1 MAPTPHRPPTR
12 FTYLTA
18 GLRHAARA
26 AAMLALGAALLAGGP
41 PPAAQAAPST
51 PTPLPLL
58 VFAGQS
64 NMTGWITNVADLT
77 PEQQQTQPG
86 VLFYGPNEIG
96 HTWAK
101 LTPPTVYTNGLT
113 TPYNSFH
120 NGFGPEIST
129 GPYLTGLPGFGLVA
143 EVKYAEVGT
152 DLDYWWKPGNPTYN
166 RMLARVAAA
175 QIALA
180 AAYPDRTVYVAG
192 FFWMQGE
199 QDAFNINNAAL
210 YYEANLTALIAAV
223 RAEFGDPDLPF
234 VFGQITGAHHE
245 AGLVRAAQANV
256 AAHVPNVALVG
267 TDDLP
272 RELAEGLHFTSAG
285 IYTLG
290 ERFGEAFARLAILTN
305 KVYLPLAAR

>member
-1 MAPTPHRPPTR
+1 MASALRHPPTLALK
-12 FTYLTA
+12 TAA

-26 AAMLALGAALLAGGP
+26 AAMLALGAALLAGGQP
-41 PPAAQAAPST
+41 HAALAAPTTLS
-51 PTPLPLL
+51 PLPLL

-77 PEQQQTQPG
+77 PAQQQTQAG

-96 HTWAK
+96 HTWGN
-101 LTPPTVYTNGLT
+101 LTPPTVLTNGLAISNT
-113 TPYNSFH
+113 YNV
-120 NGFGPEIST
+120 GFGPEIST
-129 GPYLTGLPGFGLVA
+129 GQYLTGLPGFGLVA
-143 EVKYAEVGT
+143 EVKHAEVGT
-152 DLDYWWKPGNPTYN
+152 DLAYWWNPNTANASYD
-166 RMLARVAAA
+166 RMLARVALAQAA
-175 QIALA
+175 LQTEH
-180 AAYPDRTVYVAG
+180 PDKTVYVAG

-199 QDAFNINNAAL
+199 ADALLGSTAL
-210 YYEANLTALIAAV
+210 AYEANLTAFITAV
-223 RAEFGDPDLPF
+223 RADFGDPDLPF

-245 AGLVRAAQANV
+245 AGLVRAAQAYV
-256 AAHVPNVALVG
+256 AAHVANVALVG

-305 KVYLPLAAR
+305 KVYLPQATR